1 MWLAAMALTAVF
13 MQVPEGY
20 VALIEE
26 LPGANT
32 QGETLEEA
40 RENLREAV
48 ATVLDANRA
57 LTEQSLEG
65 AAVVREAL
73 VLPLAGSGST

>member
-1 MWLAAMALTAVF
+1 MRLGMKLTAVF
-13 MQVPEGY
+13 MKVPEGY
-20 VALIEE
+20 VAFIEE

-40 RENLREAV
+40 RENLQEAV
-48 ATVLDANRA
+48 ALVLDANRA

-65 AAVVREAL
+65 AAVVREAF
-73 VLPLAGSGST
+73 VLPMA